1 MPNNILWLFY
11 PVTMEIVQQSLI
23 NSTGVMFAAYTYQ
36 EDFILY
42 GEVEIYRV
50 SRDLLI
56 KWIFL

>member
-1 MPNNILWLFY
+1 MAVLSCY
-11 PVTMEIVQQSLI
+11 YGIVQQSLI
-23 NSTGVMFAAYTYQ
+23 NSTVVMFAAYTYQ

>member
-1 MPNNILWLFY
+1 MAVLSCY
-11 PVTMEIVQQSLI
+11 YGIVQQSLI

-56 KWIFL
+56 KWIFLFNI